1 MSLGGGTSCISGG
14 GSLAAWRMHGGGRG
28 HCLSP
33 VSSPPSLPRIAREF
47 CLFLKRELKAL
58 LGHKRQKG
66 GNAWPFV
73 FVRIRQAI
81 WRDRGRDREDR
92 LREKEECMEM
102 WGDQV
107 VMGREDAFVG
117 RTRKERDRSP
127 DKKNRHGI
135 APLWSSSKK
144 SSLCCPL
151 YANVGRE
158 VRLGP
163 NYHSRSGKL
172 YGASYVP
179 PPPSANSIT
188 TGINFSIMCAW
199 YSMVKH
205 ENIGTSCN
213 FNISPKAFCA
223 PTSFPRFP
231 LSPPHGRS
239 NRRRKEA
246 REKSIGRRRRG
257 KESRSI
263 KNWQLRE
270 RTATTAV

>member
-1 MSLGGGTSCISGG
+1 MYFGGRESGR
-14 GSLAAWRMHGGGRG
+14 LENAWRRKRPLSVSSFLSSVVAQNSSRILPLPEEGAQSFAGAQKAERGKCLALRLRQNTTSNLERQRQRPGGPTEGKRGVYGDVGGPSGHGEGGR
-28 HCLSP
+28 
-33 VSSPPSLPRIAREF
+33 F
-47 CLFLKRELKAL
+47 CRT
-58 LGHKRQKG
+58 
-66 GNAWPFV
+66 
-73 FVRIRQAI
+73 
-81 WRDRGRDREDR
+81 D
-92 LREKEECMEM
+92 EEGEEPES
-102 WGDQV
+102 GQ
-107 VMGREDAFVG
+107 
-117 RTRKERDRSP
+117 
-127 DKKNRHGI
+127 KKNRHGI

-188 TGINFSIMCAW
+188 TGINFSAMCAW

-239 NRRRKEA
+239 NRRRQEA
-246 REKSIGRRRRG
+246 REESIGRRRRG